1 MNTYHLDV
9 ITGYGGYSGRA
20 GYEIKADGY
29 ETLSAGNYSFWVRKT
44 RPGKTR
50 YEDEVVNYTETVASF
65 PISRTIIKSIEY
77 GES

>member
-1 MNTYHLDV
+1 MNIYHLHV
-9 ITGYGGYSGRA
+9 ITGYGDYSGLSE
-20 GYEIKADGY
+20 YEIKADGY